1 MREAPPWALQHGDD
15 AYGRWASFAVGG
27 VTQRMRWIAPGTFL
41 QGAAAGEVFW
51 TPQEGP
57 QHAVTLTR
65 AFWLA
70 ETPVTQAMWEAV
82 MRKRPSH
89 HPGDARPV
97 EQVNFVDAGRFVAA
111 LTKQVRGLRARLPC
125 ESEWEYACRAG
136 TTTATWVGDLT
147 WSNAG
152 EPALDA
158 IAWHEGVSEGTT
170 HEVGLKTPNP
180 WGLYDMLGNV
190 AEWCLD
196 AETEYAAATPRAGD
210 GLRAD
215 PAAPGASS
223 LRIHRGGHYQS
234 PDFNVRCADRGENQD
249 TPSNTIGVRP
259 ARAVATDG

>member
-41 QGAAAGEVFW
+41 QGASAGEVFW

-111 LTKQVRGLRARLPC
+111 LTKRVRGLRARLPC

-190 AEWCLD
+190 AEWCGDVAREYTAAPQIDPFTFDPQRMHPYRGGGYHMVAGLNR
-196 AETEYAAATPRAGD
+196 ASVRYAAGAKLKQPWL
-210 GLRAD
+210 GLRLAAD
-215 PAAPGASS
+215 DDAG
-223 LRIHRGGHYQS
+223 
-234 PDFNVRCADRGENQD
+234 
-249 TPSNTIGVRP
+249 
-259 ARAVATDG
+259 